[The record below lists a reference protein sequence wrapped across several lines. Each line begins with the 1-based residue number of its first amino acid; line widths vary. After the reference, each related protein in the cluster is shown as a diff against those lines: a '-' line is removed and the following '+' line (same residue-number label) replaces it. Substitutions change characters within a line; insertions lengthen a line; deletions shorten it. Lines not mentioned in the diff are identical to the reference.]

1 VTEPRPSFFARI
13 FLAIAVYFRVLFDA
27 EFAAGVRLLRRGEL
41 PPPEEE
47 PEPEPEPEPPKL
59 EERAPEAAMQLLSIL
74 QREGRFIDFLE
85 EDVTS
90 FSDAEVG
97 AAARVVHD
105 GCKKAVDEHFTIQPI
120 KSEEEG
126 SKVTVEAGFDA
137 SAVRL
142 TGNVVGEPPYSGT
155 LQHRG
160 WRVVKVQLPKI
171 AEDHDVSVVAPAEV
185 EL

>member
-1 VTEPRPSFFARI
+1 
-13 FLAIAVYFRVLFDA
+13 
-27 EFAAGVRLLRRGEL
+27 VRLLRRGEL

-171 AEDHDVSVVAPAEV
+171 AEDHDVSMVAPAEV